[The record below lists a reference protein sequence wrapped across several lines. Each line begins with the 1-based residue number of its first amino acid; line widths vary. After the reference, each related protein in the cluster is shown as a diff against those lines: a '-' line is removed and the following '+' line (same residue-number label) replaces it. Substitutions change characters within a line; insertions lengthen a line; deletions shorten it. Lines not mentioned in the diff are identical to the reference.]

1 MTMTDLHKMLET
13 LRRPGLLMR
22 AARFCLPDYHRDRD
36 LRRLLPAQT
45 STAPEKLVPR
55 LMSEEDAL
63 EQSRLS
69 GDLSYSISRHIEVL
83 IALISE
89 ARLLPRPATGLK

>member
-1 MTMTDLHKMLET
+1 MTDLHKILET

-22 AARFCLPDYHRDRD
+22 AARFGLPDYRRDRD
-36 LRRLLPAQT
+36 LRRLLPGQANT
-45 STAPEKLVPR
+45 SPEKLVPR
-55 LMSEEDAL
+55 LLSEEEIL
-63 EQSRLS
+63 EQSRQS

-89 ARLLPRPATGLK
+89 ARLLPRPANSLK